1 MTKNKILSEYK
12 SDVDVWRVWSN
23 ISKVMTHPV

>member
-12 SDVDVWRVWSN
+12 SDVWRVWSN